1 MTGEKVERLE
11 LQFDYFKRA
20 LARLREPLAEIEN
33 DIVRDSI
40 IQRFEFT
47 FEMAW
52 KTMFRYLADKGEE
65 VDPRAWSVLPVAFEV
80 RLIDDADVWDRMR
93 ELRNDASHEYD
104 EKMAVQ
110 VAAFVRTKAL
120 PAFEAFE
127 ARMAERK

>member
-1 MTGEKVERLE
+1 MANERIERLE

-20 LARLREPLAEIEN
+20 LARLKEPMALDET

-52 KTMFRYLADKGEE
+52 KAMFRYLADKGED

-80 RLIDDADVWDRMR
+80 KLISDADVWEQIRQY
-93 ELRNDASHEYD
+93 RNDASHEYSQN
-104 EKMAVQ
+104 KAVEI
-110 VAAFVRTKAL
+110 VAFVRAKAL

-127 ARMAERK
+127 AAMAGRK